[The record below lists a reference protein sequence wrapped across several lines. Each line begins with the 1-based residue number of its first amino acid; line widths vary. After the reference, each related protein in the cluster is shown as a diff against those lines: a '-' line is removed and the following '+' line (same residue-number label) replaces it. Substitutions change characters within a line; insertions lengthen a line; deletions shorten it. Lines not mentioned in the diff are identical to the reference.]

1 MDCEGFE
8 MHRRAPDGTVDCGI
22 LEGSF
27 NCRDLHSLMPSFVQL
42 LEGAF
47 EPLGESPDSGQRFTV
62 TMTDDWQQGRAAFG
76 GIQGAI
82 GALAMREVVGDAQ
95 VLRALQMT
103 FVGPIGSG
111 PVQADAT
118 LVRRGRNVTHAQCVL
133 HSAGAVAGIIVGVY
147 GAARASK
154 AVLPMLMPDDIKPVD
169 TLQDAPFMPGAMPQF
184 LRHYIQRWAGGTRMF
199 TSAPP
204 KPARMWARLR
214 EAVEVDSA
222 PVHEALGIPR
232 MREANLVA
240 LADLP
245 PSPVL
250 SMLDRPAPGASLTWL
265 LEFALDPRDFDP
277 SQWVLLQTESRFAA
291 DGYNSQT
298 ARMWDQHGRA
308 VGVSHQTTAIFG

>member
-1 MDCEGFE
+1 
-8 MHRRAPDGTVDCGI
+8 
-22 LEGSF
+22 
-27 NCRDLHSLMPSFVQL
+27 MPSFVQL

-47 EPLGESPDSGQRFTV
+47 EPLGESSESGQRFTV
-62 TMTDDWQQGRAAFG
+62 TMTDDWQQGRVAFG

-82 GALAMREVVGDAQ
+82 GTLAMREVVGDAG

-103 FVGPIGSG
+103 FVGPIVSG

-118 LVRRGRNVTHAQCVL
+118 IVRRGRNITHAQCVL
-133 HSAGAVAGIIVGVY
+133 TSAGVVAGIIVGVY
-147 GAARASK
+147 GAARESK
-154 AVLPMLMPDDIKPVD
+154 AVLPMLMPDDIRPVD
-169 TLQDAPFMPGAMPQF
+169 TLQDAPFMQGLMPQF
-184 LRHYIQRWAGGTRMF
+184 LRHYMQRWAGGTRMY

-214 EAVEVDSA
+214 EAVADESGS
-222 PVHEALGIPR
+222 VHQSLGTPR
-232 MREANLVA
+232 MREASLVA

-265 LEFALDPRDFDP
+265 LEFALDPREFDP

-298 ARMWDQHGRA
+298 ARMWDRQGRA